1 MRPYN
6 AGSGTD
12 MIRKRGFETVVLG
25 GNCGDCGMVEVVGMV
40 EMVGMWKLWNCGHG
54 GHVGNCVSGE
64 HGGSS
69 ENCQMV
75 IIEPSFCVSGSYR
88 MSH

>member
-1 MRPYN
+1 MR
-6 AGSGTD
+6 AALEGTVHHSEILDLTKLVEELISSFGSDNPAVQT
-12 MIRKRGFETVVLG
+12 FALG
-25 GNCGDCGMVEVVGMV
+25 VWCERR
-40 EMVGMWKLWNCGHG
+40 
-54 GHVGNCVSGE
+54 
-64 HGGSS
+64 SS